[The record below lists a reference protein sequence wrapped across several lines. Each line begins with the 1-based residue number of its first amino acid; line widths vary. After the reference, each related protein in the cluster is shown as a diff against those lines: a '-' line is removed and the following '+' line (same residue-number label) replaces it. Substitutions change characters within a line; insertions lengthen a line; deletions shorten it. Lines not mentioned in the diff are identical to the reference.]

1 MVGSGASELI
11 SICDLCENVLGD
23 RFCLFVDISS
33 RYVESVCLNDYAGD
47 GVCFLMYVV

>member
-23 RFCLFVDISS
+23 RFCLFVDVSS
-33 RYVESVCLNDYAGD
+33 WYVKSICLNDCVGD
-47 GVCFLMYVV
+47 GVSFLMYVV

>member
-23 RFCLFVDISS
+23 RFCLFADISS
-33 RYVESVCLNDYAGD
+33 WYVEFVCLNDYVGD
-47 GVCFLMYVV
+47 GVCFLMNVV